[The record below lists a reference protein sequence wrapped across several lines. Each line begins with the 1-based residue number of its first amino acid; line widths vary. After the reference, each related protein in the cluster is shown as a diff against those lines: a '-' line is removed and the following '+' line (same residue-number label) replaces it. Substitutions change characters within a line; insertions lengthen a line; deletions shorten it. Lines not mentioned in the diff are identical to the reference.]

1 MRKITC
7 FLFTAAFTLFCSSGF
22 AQSFDIFVKALDN
35 NGVVINGGS
44 TVPGHLKE
52 FQTFS
57 ESFGVSG
64 ACSTCVADI
73 SSYNIMTRFAN
84 GTITLYQLSLSG
96 LHLQSVDVTFHR
108 SANTF
113 DFYKVHME
121 DVIVESV
128 QESGSTGGDSTPTV
142 SISFRPTRIAW
153 LFTATASDGTSAST
167 KTKAGWD
174 NFNKIPWSYY

>member
-1 MRKITC
+1 MRKITYL
-7 FLFTAAFTLFCSSGF
+7 LFTAPFVLFCSSAF
-22 AQSFDIFVKALDN
+22 TQSFDIYVKALDN
-35 NGVVINGGS
+35 NGVIINGGS
-44 TVPGHLKE
+44 TVAGHLKE

-57 ESFGVSG
+57 ESFGVSN

-73 SSYNIMTRFAN
+73 SSYNIMTKFVN

-96 LHLQSVDVTFHR
+96 LHLQSVDVTYRR
-108 SANTF
+108 SVNTF
-113 DFYKVHME
+113 DFYKIHME

-153 LFTATASDGTSAST
+153 LFTATAADGTSAST
-167 KTKAGWD
+167 KTKGGWD
-174 NFNKIPWSYY
+174 NQNKMLWSYY

>member
-22 AQSFDIFVKALDN
+22 TQSFDIFIKVLDN
-35 NGVVINGGS
+35 NGVIVDGGS
-44 TVPGHLKE
+44 TVAGHLKE

-57 ESFGVSG
+57 ESFGVSNS
-64 ACSTCVADI
+64 CSTCVDI
-73 SSYNIMTRFAN
+73 SSYNIMTKLVG
-84 GTITLYQLSLSG
+84 GTISLYQLSLTD
-96 LHLQSVDVTFHR
+96 LHMQSVDVTFHR

-128 QESGSTGGDSTPTV
+128 QESGATGGDDTPTV
-142 SISFRPTRIAW
+142 SISFHPTRIAW
-153 LFTATASDGTSAST
+153 QFTATKSDGVSGGT
-167 KTKAGWD
+167 KTKGGWD
-174 NFNKIPWSYY
+174 NFNKIQWSYY